1 MRKLLIASS
10 LLLAACGGPSDF
22 ELRGRF
28 KSETDAQ
35 VKTFAVSE
43 GVSADAIR
51 DHAIGQTK
59 SASNTMAVYY
69 WRTGSRIPGNEM
81 ARQESFFAA
90 QLLPYDAQYDRPEFI
105 AVQGPKGEMV
115 FADCRPPQPDE
126 ICDVK

>member
-10 LLLAACGGPSDF
+10 LFLAACGGPSDF
-22 ELRGRF
+22 EMQGYF
-28 KSETDAQ
+28 KSETDAK

-51 DHAIGQTK
+51 DHAIRQTK

-90 QLLPYDAQYDRPEFI
+90 QLLPYEPQYDRPQFI
-105 AVQGPKGEMV
+105 AVQGPNGDMI
-115 FADCRPPQPDE
+115 FADCRPPEPHE
-126 ICDVK
+126 ICDAD